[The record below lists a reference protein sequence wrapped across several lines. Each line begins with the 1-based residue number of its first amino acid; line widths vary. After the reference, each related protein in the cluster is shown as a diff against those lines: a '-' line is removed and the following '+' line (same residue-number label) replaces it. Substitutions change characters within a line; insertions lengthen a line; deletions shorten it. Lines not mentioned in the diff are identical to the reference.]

1 MEPRYNERLYNK
13 VLDTTNDFLYPNKTD
28 KIYEKKPRYI
38 AIKFCQPLGRLLNR
52 VSIVCVLDKYR
63 SFLSR
68 KVRMDGQLY
77 LVLLIKR
84 SQIWIDPVRRSII
97 NFIKSEKSLF
107 ITFLLWTTFCWWQW
121 SFYERKY
128 RESSTTIFGVVYFGE
143 CDSLCFLF
151 SFFTFTFVANKYHW
165 HRLSA
170 TAF

>member
-1 MEPRYNERLYNK
+1 MA
-13 VLDTTNDFLYPNKTD
+13 TNDFLCPNKTD

-52 VSIVCVLDKYR
+52 GSIVCVLDKYR

-68 KVRMDGQLY
+68 KARMDGQLY
-77 LVLLIKR
+77 LSVINREKSDLDWP
-84 SQIWIDPVRRSII
+84 SQAFDHQFHTIG
-97 NFIKSEKSLF
+97 KSLF

-128 RESSTTIFGVVYFGE
+128 RESSRTIFGVVYFSRFE

-165 HRLSA
+165 RRLSVP
-170 TAF
+170 AF